1 MQSTSDETLRSR
13 LIEAYEAD
21 PDRSK
26 MGRLRKQYDTIIDL
40 QKGGMSLEKILAV
53 LNADKKPEDG
63 LTMKTFNGY
72 LYLLRKERNSER
84 PLEVAPGVQKPEK
97 QRKSKPRNTPALPV
111 FLDDGKPGKAEPEK
125 PKIETTTE
133 NKEIGFVDIFA
144 KQAEREAKKDT
155 EKKIQ
160 KIPRR

>member
-72 LYLLRKERNSER
+72 LYLLRKERSSQR
-84 PLEVAPGVQKPEK
+84 PLEVVPGAQKPEK
-97 QRKSKPRNTPALPV
+97 PRKPRKRNTPAAPV
-111 FLDDGKPGKAEPEK
+111 LLGGGKPGVTDVVPKKPVAVTKPATAADVKKAFAEK
-125 PKIETTTE
+125 TDFSKF
-133 NKEIGFVDIFA
+133 NVD
-144 KQAEREAKKDT
+144 
-155 EKKIQ
+155 
-160 KIPRR
+160 